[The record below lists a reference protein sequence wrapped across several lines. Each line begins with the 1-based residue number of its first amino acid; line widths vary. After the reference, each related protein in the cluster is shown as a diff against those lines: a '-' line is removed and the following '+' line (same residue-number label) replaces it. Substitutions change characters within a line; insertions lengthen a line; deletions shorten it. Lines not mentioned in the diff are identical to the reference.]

1 MEKTKKEKLSSSLLE
16 WFEENEEKR
25 GALVILFDD
34 EEGTTTGVLYGKG
47 DRIVGGIIN
56 ELVSDPEIANIVV
69 ESVEYYCELMAQE
82 MSQLRKEEN
91 NTPKYLS

>member
-34 EEGTTTGVLYGKG
+34 EEGTTTGALYGKG
-47 DRIVGGIIN
+47 DNIIGGIIN
-56 ELVSDPEIANIVV
+56 ELVSDRDMANIVM
-69 ESVEYYCELMAQE
+69 ESVESYCELMEQE

-91 NTPKYLS
+91 NKTKYLS